1 MYHRCGRRPAMSFW
15 TSHLDLNDDR
25 QRSKVQGLLRQ
36 SSEVDALFVA
46 CLVAPVQIRP
56 QRRRSEKEIWRG
68 DSDTA
73 YREMMRRLTWR
84 GDDWWTSRE
93 MQFALRPF
101 HFHFLTSFRSNSGMF
116 ALHQWNIISVPVCR
130 RWRRSSDWKWKKPI
144 KLRQSPGWTC
154 TKKANRHGFDLFFI
168 FLRHFA
174 IGSIWLELRKENHL
188 QYFSLFFACSTHCFT
203 SCIFFL
209 HSRSFGITPHCSSLH
224 GKTSPKMNSWAGLL
238 ERWKITHVLC

>member
-101 HFHFLTSFRSNSGMF
+101 SISFPD
-116 ALHQWNIISVPVCR
+116 IISFQLWNV
-130 RWRRSSDWKWKKPI
+130 RSTSMKHNFSAGTQEMAKI
-144 KLRQSPGWTC
+144 KRLEMEKANKAASIAGMNMY
-154 TKKANRHGFDLFFI
+154 KKANRHGFDLFFI

>member
-154 TKKANRHGFDLFFI
+154 TRRRIDMALISSSFFFDILPLDPFGLNSERKTI
-168 FLRHFA
+168 YNISPCFLPVQP
-174 IGSIWLELRKENHL
+174 IVLLPV
-188 QYFSLFFACSTHCFT
+188 YFSFIPGPL
-203 SCIFFL
+203 
-209 HSRSFGITPHCSSLH
+209 G
-224 GKTSPKMNSWAGLL
+224 
-238 ERWKITHVLC
+238 